1 MVQSPTH
8 IKILQAH
15 SRGHFL
21 KFFRKNLLG
30 NFLAMHLRSR
40 SLTFFN
46 HIFVAQNRPAD
57 TKRHFWQPFWTQKSK
72 TRSISDF
79 LVQKVLLL
87 RLFQRARHAV
97 DLSTRKGKQPGEKT
111 VDRGHSS
118 KPTQE
123 GEGIAQIQTPPLTLG
138 GVR

>member
-21 KFFRKNLLG
+21 EFFQKKFAGK
-30 NFLAMHLRSR
+30 FLAMHLRSR

-79 LVQKVLLL
+79 LVQKVLVL

-97 DLSTRKGKQPGEKT
+97 DLSTQKGKQPGKKDCGSWPVNMLSVYRRKMKFFCEVHPQK
-111 VDRGHSS
+111 
-118 KPTQE
+118 
-123 GEGIAQIQTPPLTLG
+123 L
-138 GVR
+138 